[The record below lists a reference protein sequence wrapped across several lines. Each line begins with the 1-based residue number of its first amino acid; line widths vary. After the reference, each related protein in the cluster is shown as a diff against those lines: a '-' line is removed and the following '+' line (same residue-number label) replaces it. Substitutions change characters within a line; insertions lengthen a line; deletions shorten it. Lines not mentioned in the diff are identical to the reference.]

1 MGRPTTL
8 PSPWLELADAAGGVG
23 KLAALLGVSPMTV
36 WRWAYGHASM
46 SGPARIAVAMVSRD
60 LGVLFRM

>member
-23 KLAALLGVSPMTV
+23 QLAAMLGVSPMTI
-36 WRWAYGHASM
+36 WRWAHGKTSM
-46 SGPARIAVAMVSRD
+46 SGPAKLAVESIATA
-60 LGVLFRM
+60 LGIRRS

>member
-23 KLAALLGVSPMTV
+23 KLAAMLGVSPMTI
-36 WRWAYGHASM
+36 WRWAHGKASM
-46 SGPARIAVAMVSRD
+46 SGPAKLAVESIAAALRIKHS
-60 LGVLFRM
+60 